1 MNKRLNIQ
9 LPPNADCMMD
19 VSNLN
24 KKNNTIF
31 DQRNI
36 LVELELEAAK

>member
-9 LPPNADCMMD
+9 LPPNADCMD